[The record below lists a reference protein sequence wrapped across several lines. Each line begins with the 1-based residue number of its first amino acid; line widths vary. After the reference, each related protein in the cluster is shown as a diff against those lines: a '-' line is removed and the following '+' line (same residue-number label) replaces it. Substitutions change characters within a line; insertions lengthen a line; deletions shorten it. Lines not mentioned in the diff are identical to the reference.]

1 MARSSYE
8 AVQSWSDQVTKLG
21 ELAMQSVRDVDTHA
35 ISLNGEMD
43 LANYDE
49 VEDEFLRV
57 EDGDA
62 RFIVIDLSGL
72 TFVDCSAIR
81 MFCAAS
87 ERARAHGDPDRLW
100 WLRPPEHVHRVLQ
113 LAGIDERLQFAD

>member
-35 ISLNGEMD
+35 ISLNGEID
-43 LANYDE
+43 LANCGD
-49 VEDEFLRV
+49 VEDELLRV

-72 TFVDCSAIR
+72 KEGEVK
-81 MFCAAS
+81 
-87 ERARAHGDPDRLW
+87 
-100 WLRPPEHVHRVLQ
+100 
-113 LAGIDERLQFAD
+113 